1 MKLRS
6 TVVIL
11 SLLAA
16 GAAQGQLKPPA
27 EPKAA
32 PAAPTV
38 PAAPTAP
45 LPPPSD
51 PVADAKKEAASRT
64 AAEWLKLID
73 SADYG
78 KAWDECSPL
87 FREKVTRQ
95 QWVDGVPKNRAEF
108 GKLKARNLFGAVYR
122 KTMPGAPDG
131 DYVTVRFLSD
141 FEKNPAAEELVTL
154 TYQGGA
160 WRPLGYMLR

>member
-1 MKLRS
+1 MKHRS
-6 TVVIL
+6 IVIL
-11 SLLAA
+11 LSVLAA
-16 GAAQGQLKPPA
+16 GAAHGQLKPPA

-32 PAAPTV
+32 PSAPAT
-38 PAAPTAP
+38 PAAP

-51 PVADAKKEAASRT
+51 PVADAKKEAASKI

-73 SADYG
+73 NADYG
-78 KAWDECSPL
+78 KAWDECSAL

-95 QWVDGVPKNRAEF
+95 QWVDGIPKNRAEF
-108 GKLKARNLFGAVYR
+108 GKFNTRKLFGAVYR

>member
-6 TVVIL
+6 IVIL
-11 SLLAA
+11 LSVLAA

-27 EPKAA
+27 DPKAA
-32 PAAPTV
+32 PAAPST
-38 PAAPTAP
+38 PASPTAP
-45 LPPPSD
+45 SPPPSD
-51 PVADAKKEAASRT
+51 SVADAKKEAASKI

-73 SADYG
+73 SGEYG
-78 KAWDECSPL
+78 KAWDECAPM

-95 QWVDGVPKNRAEF
+95 QWLDGIPKNRAEF
-108 GKLKARNLFGAVYR
+108 GKFNTRKLFGAVHR

-141 FEKNPAAEELVTL
+141 FEKNPAAEEMVTL

>member
-1 MKLRS
+1 MKHRS
-6 TVVIL
+6 IVVLL
-11 SLLAA
+11 SVLAA

-32 PAAPTV
+32 PAAPSTQ
-38 PAAPTAP
+38 ATPTAP

-51 PVADAKKEAASRT
+51 PVADAKKEAASKI

-73 SADYG
+73 NADYG
-78 KAWDECSPL
+78 RAWDECSAL

-95 QWVDGVPKNRAEF
+95 QWVDGIPKNRAEF
-108 GKLKARNLFGAVYR
+108 GKFNTRKLFGAVYR